1 MIYAKQVGLRI
12 GATKGGRQQ
21 RRILI
26 EKIARVHAWKNVNGT
41 LTSRVSDDDNEQ
53 HPHIPHRP
61 HKQRIRRPPS
71 LLLRPLTLLI
81 NKQQHCLHRYFH
93 YKAIRLHNA
102 GSAGLVL
109 TRKWPQPL
117 GWVQPPRISSRFTK
131 QRERPTP
138 CGGQEWTFHSREGC
152 FNFFRKGTPRGG
164 TKIKRRRNL
173 EREGDV
179 RLASVG
185 LRVEK
190 GRGLRVGGAT
200 NHLALCSY

>member
-26 EKIARVHAWKNVNGT
+26 EKIARVHAWKNVNGA
-41 LTSRVSDDDNEQ
+41 LTSRVSGDDNEQ

-61 HKQRIRRPPS
+61 HKQRIRRPPF

-152 FNFFRKGTPRGG
+152 FNFFRGKGDASWRNENKKTTKSGEGG
-164 TKIKRRRNL
+164 GRAASQRRI
-173 EREGDV
+173 
-179 RLASVG
+179 ASG
-185 LRVEK
+185 K
-190 GRGLRVGGAT
+190 G
-200 NHLALCSY
+200 